1 MVTAFQSASGLVN
14 IITPSAAVL
23 MGALALGRVPYEKW
37 VKFVWKLLALFLA
50 LTLLLLMAGVLLGKG
65 TRSGERRAPSS
76 SAEGMLIRPRCQG
89 G

>member
-1 MVTAFQSASGLVN
+1 MTAFQSASGLVN

-50 LTLLLLMAGVLLGKG
+50 LTLLLLMAGVLLG
-65 TRSGERRAPSS
+65 
-76 SAEGMLIRPRCQG
+76 
-89 G
+89 